1 MGLFGRRYKRVED
14 SKRIT
19 VILFLNNTKQ
29 GKTMFKTILLATL
42 LTLTP
47 PLLMADAS
55 QGVLTHDSAIS
66 KIMRLSGIDAKITT
80 ISQELI
86 TSFDPYIQQYSKAKA
101 MKISI
106 SVLEAFDKDTM
117 SKTIK
122 DEISKNISLEGTLPI
137 MRWYQSDI
145 GKEIINIEKRA
156 TTNQNVEA
164 LSTQKERL
172 LKSKERVYLCI
183 EIEKQAH
190 IINSL
195 VNTQIE
201 IMKSS
206 LKVSQPKLDNKTVD
220 SYFATMRTTVK
231 SAIEEPTILSLLKA
245 YENIDVEKMK
255 KYIAFLSRPTT
266 QKLLISSNV
275 GISKAVDN
283 GTNMISKVVKENK

>member
-1 MGLFGRRYKRVED
+1 
-14 SKRIT
+14 
-19 VILFLNNTKQ
+19 
-29 GKTMFKTILLATL
+29 MFKTILLATL

-47 PLLMADAS
+47 QLLMADAT

-66 KIMRLSGIDAKITT
+66 KIMSLSGIDAKIPT

-101 MKISI
+101 MKMSI

-117 SKTIK
+117 IKTIK
-122 DEISKNISLEGTLPI
+122 DEISKNISLEDTLPI

-145 GKEIINIEKRA
+145 GREITKIEKKA
-156 TTNQNVEA
+156 TNDQNVDA
-164 LSTQKERL
+164 LFAKKETL

-190 IINSL
+190 IIDTL

-206 LKVSQPKLDNKTVD
+206 LKVSQPKLDDKTVD

-231 SAIEEPTILSLLKA
+231 GAIEETTILSLLKA
-245 YENIDVEKMK
+245 YENVDIEKMK
-255 KYIAFLSRPTT
+255 KYVAFLSRPTT
-266 QKLLISSNV
+266 QKLLISGNA

-283 GTNMISKVVKENK
+283 GTNMIVKVVKEIK

>member
-1 MGLFGRRYKRVED
+1 
-14 SKRIT
+14 
-19 VILFLNNTKQ
+19 
-29 GKTMFKTILLATL
+29 MFKTILLATL
-42 LTLTP
+42 LLLTP
-47 PLLMADAS
+47 QLLMADATP
-55 QGVLTHDSAIS
+55 QGVLTHDSAIA
-66 KIMRLSGIDAKITT
+66 KIMKLSGIDAKIPTL
-80 ISQELI
+80 SQELI

-101 MKISI
+101 MKMTI

-117 SKTIK
+117 IKTIRN
-122 DEISKNISLEGTLPI
+122 EISQNISLEETLPI

-145 GKEIINIEKRA
+145 GREITKIEKKA
-156 TTNQNVEA
+156 TNDQNVDA
-164 LSTQKERL
+164 LFAKKERL

-190 IINSL
+190 IIDTL

-206 LKVSQPKLDNKTVD
+206 LKVSQPKLDDKTVD
-220 SYFATMRTTVK
+220 SYFTTMRTTVK

-266 QKLLISSNV
+266 QKLLISANT

-283 GTNMISKVVKENK
+283 GTNMIAKVVKEIK